1 MPSEFEPTAGSDECD
16 PWEWLAAAV
25 SADGEGY
32 KLLSP
37 AGGVMVISNEQR
49 ERMVACVNFLAGV
62 PTDQIAGKHIGDIL
76 NHQSN
81 IDCSYCGLSREL
93 ERMCGDQA

>member
-1 MPSEFEPTAGSDECD
+1 MPIGFEPTAGSDECD

-25 SADGEGY
+25 TADGEGY

-49 ERMVACVNFLAGV
+49 ERMVACVNFLRDV
-62 PTDQIAGKHIGDIL
+62 PTEIL
-76 NHQSN
+76 QSFPDGADAVALLACQEYVKRRKLN
-81 IDCSYCGLSREL
+81 ITG
-93 ERMCGDQA
+93 GQA